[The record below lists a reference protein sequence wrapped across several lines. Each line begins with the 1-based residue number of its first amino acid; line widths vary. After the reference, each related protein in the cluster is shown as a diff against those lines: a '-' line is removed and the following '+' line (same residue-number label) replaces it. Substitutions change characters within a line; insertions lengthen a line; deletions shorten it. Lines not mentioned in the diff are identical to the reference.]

1 MQIELVNIIAACALI
16 LPTATAGV
24 LGYLNNSK
32 GRQIKALKAC
42 KQNLSN
48 LLADEKHAHS
58 ETLKDWQ
65 AYQQEA
71 NEDRNREVNEL
82 ATKLGQQIRALESEA
97 FDLQGQ
103 PLRDV
108 KDDDLAHV
116 VKLEVQRRVVV
127 QRQATLPWG
136 VHAHKL
142 ATSVGGACFRVV
154 DHCKRGHGAFEAY
167 GPYAAP
173 KAESTAEL
181 EA

>member
-42 KQNLSN
+42 KENLSE
-48 LLADEKHAHS
+48 LLAKEKDVSRAAYNHAV
-58 ETLKDWQ
+58 EDLQ
-65 AYQQEA
+65 ADRAEESNEMMGVIQQLEQ
-71 NEDRNREVNEL
+71 RN
-82 ATKLGQQIRALESEA
+82 RALESAA

-108 KDDDLAHV
+108 KDEDLAHV
-116 VKLEVQRRVVV
+116 VKLEVQRRVVT

-136 VHAHKL
+136 IHAHKL
-142 ATSVGGACFRVV
+142 ATAVGGACFRVV
-154 DHCKRGHGAFEAY
+154 DHCKRGHGEFQAY

-173 KAESTAEL
+173 KADSTAEL
-181 EA
+181 EG